1 MTKIAF
7 TPGCDDSGPRRRKRV
22 ASQRLLFIGLIAAAI
37 AGGVASVA
45 SAQSSDATSSRAARD
60 EAAEAIPF
68 QQLTESMRET
78 LWSVVSTPSMYRRM
92 PTKSIHC
99 DPNLYVFLVRQ
110 PEVIVNIWELMGATK
125 ASVERT
131 GKYSFKASDGLGTDC
146 SVQLVYGTPH
156 LHVFYGEG
164 TYVGKVIRRPVTAK
178 CVLLL
183 RSTYSKDAEN
193 GVSVDNQ
200 MDLFLRFDNR
210 GADLIA
216 KTVSPLI
223 SRSADVNFL
232 ASVKFVGSV
241 SKAAETNGHGV
252 QRLASRLTK
261 VQPEI
266 REQFARLTANVSR
279 AAADR
284 LSRAAGRPAAAVAS
298 RPTRMVVSSTPSN
311 GTTMVVESIG
321 DTRERTPGPKSVWVE
336 NPTTSAEPAKLP
348 HATVAESTIDV
359 TENVPRTVL
368 QALER
373 LDLDSGEKNGS
384 MVRFRR
390 ADVSLRR

>member
-1 MTKIAF
+1 MTKNAC
-7 TPGCDDSGPRRRKRV
+7 THCCDDTSLRRRKQI
-22 ASQRLLFIGLIAAAI
+22 APWRLLLMSSIAASI
-37 AGGVASVA
+37 AVGFGSVA
-45 SAQSSDATSSRAARD
+45 DAQSTEATSSRTARD
-60 EAAEAIPF
+60 EAVEAIPF
-68 QQLTESMRET
+68 QQLTEPMRET
-78 LWSVVSTPSMYRRM
+78 LWPVVSAPSMYRRM
-92 PTKSIHC
+92 PAKSIDC

-131 GKYSFKASDGLGTDC
+131 GKYSFQASDGLGTDC
-146 SVQLVYGTPH
+146 DVQLVYGTPN

-164 TYVGKVIRRPVTAK
+164 TYTGSVIRRPVTAK
-178 CVLLL
+178 CVLVL
-183 RSTYSKDAEN
+183 RSNYKKDAE
-193 GVSVDNQ
+193 GVISVDSQ

-223 SRSADVNFL
+223 SRSADINFL

-266 REQFARLTANVSR
+266 RTQFARLTANVSR
-279 AAADR
+279 AAADQV
-284 LSRAAGRPAAAVAS
+284 SRSSGQTISVVAKRTAPEPPTTKVSSDSDDGPA
-298 RPTRMVVSSTPSN
+298 MVVK
-311 GTTMVVESIG
+311 SIG
-321 DTRERTPGPKSVWVE
+321 DDPERAPGPKSVWVA
-336 NPTTSAEPAKLP
+336 NTTTAAEPAKLP
-348 HATVAESTIDV
+348 HAVTDSSIDE
-359 TENVPRTVL
+359 TENVPPTVSR
-368 QALER
+368 ALER
-373 LDLDSGEKNGS
+373 LDEKDGAIFK
-384 MVRFRR
+384 FRQ